1 MFAIERITASNR
13 ELYADGAASLEEV
26 YPEELR
32 SDRADILEMFSMEGC
47 VAYVALADG
56 KVAGAVFGF
65 PPDAEKISSYSLF
78 DIARGGDIYLESITV
93 GPSLQGQGAGL
104 ALIRAFA
111 DGAKAAG
118 FRRIVG
124 HFRKNGSLHLAKK
137 LGGIEI
143 RTEHD
148 WFGTGEDF
156 VCCITD
162 LGKP

>member
-1 MFAIERITASNR
+1 MFALERITASNSA
-13 ELYADGAASLEEV
+13 LYADGVAALESV

-32 SDRADILEMFSMEGC
+32 SDRDDIFEMFIMEGC
-47 VAYVALADG
+47 VAFAALADG

-65 PPDAEKISSYSLF
+65 PPDAEKAASYNLS
-78 DIARGGDIYLESITV
+78 DIVREGDIYLESITV

-156 VCCITD
+156 VCCVCG
-162 LGKP
+162 L